1 MHLLNDEIMKA
12 LCWTLIHSLW
22 QGLLLAIIGGAVILF
37 TKRSNSVVR
46 YNSLSVLFFL
56 FVAAAYFT
64 FTKQLQLALLNNITT
79 VQLQNNT
86 QQFVSANANLTGDI
100 AIEKTDLE
108 IFVSYFN
115 EHASLIVTIWFI
127 ILSAQFIKLI
137 ANVGYVQRI
146 KHYKTHAPTKYWTK
160 KMQELA
166 EKLQIKQR
174 VLLLQSE
181 IVKVP
186 VMVGFLKPVILFPF
200 SMMMQLPAEQVEAVL
215 LHELAH
221 IKRKDYFINLL
232 QNFAEII
239 FFFNPGVLWISSL
252 IRDERENCCDDIA
265 IDQTNSRKEFIHALV
280 SFQEYNLERSKYALA
295 FPGRKNHLLNRIKRI
310 LTKNNKTL
318 NNMEK
323 ISLATGIV
331 IIGFATIAFTQ
342 TPQKQ
347 EIKNV
352 PPTVASQKTAD
363 ANDTIPDEKIS
374 TSKFTYVTT
383 IDGKEYKAHIV
394 NDKLTKLYID
404 GKKVPDEKLGDYKE
418 ITERII
424 IEAKADQ
431 DKFAAENRQLAEERV
446 KLLAEQ
452 DRMQDDM
459 SKMSKDTLEKV
470 SEEKAELDANIN
482 EALRR
487 NELKLMIDDAKRG
500 DKQLH
505 EQHAQLNQQ
514 NAELM
519 ALVEEL
525 RKQQE
530 IMKQE
535 AKSLNEKDSKKQTEL
550 LNKQILELKNEQLK
564 IEQQRK
570 NINEM
575 MLNEDR
581 SSLSIPTPPS
591 FRADDP
597 ISPLAPLHADLAP
610 LHSDLVSPIPPIPP
624 IEDNKTLRQI
634 ISALMDRKII
644 SSKNELSIVLND
656 ETFIVNDVTQPE
668 KIHAE
673 FKDRYITSLQDHV
686 IYSKHGG
693 STHVDINLNS
703 GTTRA
708 DLNENK

>member
-12 LCWTLIHSLW
+12 LCWTLLHSLW
-22 QGLLLAIIGGAVILF
+22 QGLLLAIIGGAIILF
-37 TKRSNSVVR
+37 TKKSGSVIR

-56 FVAAAYFT
+56 FVAAACFT
-64 FTKQLQLALLNNITT
+64 FTKQLALASLNNNIH
-79 VQLQNNT
+79 LQINT
-86 QQFVSANANLTGDI
+86 QQFAATNANVTAEIVG
-100 AIEKTDLE
+100 EKTALE

-137 ANVGYVQRI
+137 GNFGYVQRI
-146 KHYKTHAPTKYWTK
+146 KHYKTHAPSEYWNK

-174 VLLLQSE
+174 VSLLRSE

-221 IKRKDYFINLL
+221 IKRKDHFVNLL
-232 QNFAEII
+232 QHFAEII

-265 IDQTNSRKEFIHALV
+265 IEQTKSKNEFIHALI
-280 SFQEYNLERSKYALA
+280 SFQEYNLERSKYTLA
-295 FPGRKNHLLNRIKRI
+295 FPGRKNHLLNRVKRI
-310 LTKNNKTL
+310 ITKNNKTL

-331 IIGFATIAFTQ
+331 IVGLITIAFAK

-352 PPTVASQKTAD
+352 PPTVEAHQTAVV
-363 ANDTIPDEKIS
+363 NDTIPVKETS

-383 IDGKEYKAHIV
+383 IDGKEYKARIV

-404 GKKVPDEKLGDYKE
+404 GKKIPDEKLGDYNE
-418 ITERII
+418 IAERII
-424 IEAKADQ
+424 IQAKTDR
-431 DKFAAENRQLAEERV
+431 DKLAEENLQLAKERE

-452 DRMQDDM
+452 DRMDEEQNIMGSD
-459 SKMSKDTLEKV
+459 SIRKINK
-470 SEEKAELDANIN
+470 EKAEQYIEELDAHQ
-482 EALRR
+482 
-487 NELKLMIDDAKRG
+487 KLMQLKAL
-500 DKQLH
+500 DKVNSDHRELM
-505 EQHAQLNQQ
+505 QQ
-514 NAELM
+514 NNVALM
-519 ALVEEL
+519 RLVEEL

-535 AKSLNEKDSKKQTEL
+535 AKTLVEKDSKKQVEL
-550 LNKQILELKNEQLK
+550 LNKQIIELKNEQLK
-564 IEQQRK
+564 IEKQRK
-570 NINEM
+570 NIDEM
-575 MLNEDR
+575 MLDENR
-581 SSLSIPTPPS
+581 NGLSFPPS
-591 FRADDP
+591 PLFKSDNPISALTSDNP
-597 ISPLAPLHADLAP
+597 ISPLRSELN
-610 LHSDLVSPIPPIPP
+610 SPIPPVPP
-624 IEDNKTLRQI
+624 IEENKTLRLI
-634 ISALMDRKII
+634 INLLLDMKII
-644 SSKNELSIVLND
+644 SSKNELSIILND
-656 ETFIVNDVTQPE
+656 EIFKVNDVTQPE

-693 STHVDINLNS
+693 STHVDININNGLH
-703 GTTRA
+703 RA
-708 DLNENK
+708 DLNEIK